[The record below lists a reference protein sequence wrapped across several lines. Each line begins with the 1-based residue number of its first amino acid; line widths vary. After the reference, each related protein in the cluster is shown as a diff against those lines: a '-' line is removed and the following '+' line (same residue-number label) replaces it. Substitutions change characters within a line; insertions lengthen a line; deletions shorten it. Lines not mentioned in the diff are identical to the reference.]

1 MRRTSFARG
10 SELTIRIDF
19 FSVVTFFLV
28 HVTLFSLSLSIV
40 CVSYY
45 HRSAFISL
53 HGSTRPNKKDHLLR
67 SRDFVASTT
76 VASRTLGSLH
86 ASTPST
92 ISSVSIS
99 PSLSLFLSHEP
110 PSLPSLVAHPS
121 PNSRLLRIFREVL
134 SSTLLNLER
143 DYYDINFRQSIYCD
157 PRREIR
163 VNARTRICICVIV
176 ALCKL
181 LLNRELEYAQP
192 PGASVN

>member
-1 MRRTSFARG
+1 MVQLVRTKKITCWDREISWLQRRSHQGHLAPY
-10 SELTIRIDF
+10 
-19 FSVVTFFLV
+19 
-28 HVTLFSLSLSIV
+28 TLLHHPQFRRFPSLL
-40 CVSYY
+40 
-45 HRSAFISL
+45 
-53 HGSTRPNKKDHLLR
+53 
-67 SRDFVASTT
+67 
-76 VASRTLGSLH
+76 
-86 ASTPST
+86 
-92 ISSVSIS
+92 
-99 PSLSLFLSHEP
+99 LSLFLSHEP